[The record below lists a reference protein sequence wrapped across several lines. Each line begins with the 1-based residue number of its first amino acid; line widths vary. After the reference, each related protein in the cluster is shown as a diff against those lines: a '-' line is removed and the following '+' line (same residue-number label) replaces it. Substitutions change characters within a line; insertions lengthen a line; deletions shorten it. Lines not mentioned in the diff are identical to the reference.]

1 MADRIAQP
9 KFVDDHVD
17 VPHLLLGQLISIGCR
32 LTWRRVAVSLRM
44 NYGHTPCLPFLAGIC
59 GNLFGGWLSD
69 RLVKRFGLK
78 IGRLSIGVTQG
89 LRIEFRQGW

>member
-1 MADRIAQP
+1 MRY
-9 KFVDDHVD
+9 
-17 VPHLLLGQLISIGCR
+17 R
-32 LTWRRVAVSLRM
+32 NELRTYAM
-44 NYGHTPCLPFLAGIC
+44 LPFLAGIC